1 MLQERRL
8 QWESLFQVTTSLVDH
23 SSPGNRQL
31 VDLGQTSL
39 VVHSLPQVTIHHS
52 GRHLVDLHHSAVVV
66 RHSS

>member
-23 SSPGNRQL
+23 FRHCNLRS

-39 VVHSLPQVTIHHS
+39 VVHSLPQVTIQHS
-52 GRHLVDLHHSAVVV
+52 GRRLLDLHYSAVVV